1 MKTTILYEK
10 RYLYRGWLCRPL
22 IVFYVT
28 VFPSARAR
36 HSVPLGRVAR
46 FITARAFTLSVPSC
60 RKSALGREA
69 AASLKVTL
77 GKSAILPRSIYTALS
92 LRKGFNYKSVRCF
105 FAILWG
111 RKNTFAIRPNK
122 CKSALRCRN
131 FWTAPLAAVCPKI
144 SRALSS
150 LRGLRAH
157 FTFWHTLSCSLIKGV
172 SAKKYHFYLLIKAA
186 Y

>member
-22 IVFYVT
+22 IVFCVT

-46 FITARAFTLSVPSC
+46 FTTARAFTLSVPSC

-69 AASLKVTL
+69 VASLKVTL
-77 GKSAILPRSIYTALS
+77 AKSAVLARFIYTSLY
-92 LRKGFNYKSVRCF
+92 LRKGFNHKSARCL

-111 RKNTFAIRPNK
+111 RVITFAIRPSK
-122 CKSALRCRN
+122 CKSACG
-131 FWTAPLAAVCPKI
+131 AAALEQRR
-144 SRALSS
+144 SRLYV
-150 LRGLRAH
+150 RGGLRAD
-157 FTFWHTLSCSLIKGV
+157 FALRRTIVIS
-172 SAKKYHFYLLIKAA
+172 
-186 Y
+186 